1 MKMTAKE
8 QREHRRLLK
17 RWSRR
22 RATMR
27 EMLRC
32 MELDRKANRE
42 AREARS

>member
-1 MKMTAKE
+1 MTTTE
-8 QREHRRLLK
+8 RREHRRLLK
-17 RWSRR
+17 RWSER

-42 AREARS
+42 AREDRQ